1 MLFDFWR
8 HKYNRC
14 GPREKVRIAVMY
26 QVASYWP
33 SIESFYRACVND
45 DSVDIRI
52 FFVNEFLSSQGIA
65 VRVGLNPWTILTSG
79 ILGTPGVAL
88 LYGISFYGIM

>member
-1 MLFDFWR
+1 MEADRSHLLANFI
-8 HKYNRC
+8 
-14 GPREKVRIAVMY
+14 VRAV
-26 QVASYWP
+26 VGA
-33 SIESFYRACVND
+33 AL
-45 DSVDIRI
+45 I

>member
-1 MLFDFWR
+1 MYFRRIRKGDMVME
-8 HKYNRC
+8 
-14 GPREKVRIAVMY
+14 EKRSHLLANFIVRAV
-26 QVASYWP
+26 VGA
-33 SIESFYRACVND
+33 AL
-45 DSVDIRI
+45 I

-65 VRVGLNPWTILTSG
+65 VRVGLNLWTILTSG